1 MPVTSSA
8 SLPAIPAVLPAALG
22 TATTAPS
29 DDPTSEVSQTAEAV
43 VDTTVDILALAW
55 KIGLGAVIGIAIA
68 FVVVVALRMMGRR
81 RVLWTEVVRSARNA
95 LYTFGGLIGAY
106 TAATI
111 AVDSLS
117 TPLWATYVLQAVLIA
132 AILAATW
139 VGVGLAKAIASSVVL
154 GVKARGDAGRT
165 NRVTTQTQIL
175 RRVVEVVIV
184 ICGLV
189 GAVMT
194 FPSAR
199 FAMGS
204 LLASAGLVSVIAGL
218 AAQSTLG
225 NVFAGLQLA
234 TTDAI
239 RVDDVVEVNGFH
251 GQIEEI
257 TLTYVV
263 VRVWDEQRLILPST
277 HFTENPFTNWTR
289 RSHQMIG
296 VVTFEVDWRV
306 PVAAMRAEVA
316 AVIASS
322 PLWDGRT
329 SELLITATSATSVTA
344 RVTLSAKDPSD
355 LFALQCLVR
364 ERIVSWLQ
372 REAPYALPRTRVEV
386 EEVAV
391 AQDPEPEQVARLAE
405 ELVTLQ
411 GGADGASPGPDA
423 TAVQRPVDGDPIEAA
438 RVRAAAKGHAR
449 LRRTRRDRV
458 RRRRILAREPEWRDD
473 AGSAT
478 SVISTAEQEAFLREE
493 DEEGRES

>member
-1 MPVTSSA
+1 MPVTLSA
-8 SLPAIPAVLPAALG
+8 AGTALAQALG
-22 TATTAPS
+22 AATTSPS
-29 DDPTSEVSQTAEAV
+29 DSSTSDVTQTAEAV
-43 VDTTVDILALAW
+43 VSTTVDVLSLAW
-55 KIGLGAVIGIAIA
+55 KIGLGALIGVVIA
-68 FVVVVALRMMGRR
+68 FLVVVVLRMMGRR
-81 RVLWTEVVRSARNA
+81 RVLWTEVVRFARNA
-95 LYTFGGLIGAY
+95 LYVFAGLLGAH
-106 TAATI
+106 TGATL
-111 AVDSLS
+111 AVESIS
-117 TPLWATYVLQAVLIA
+117 TPLWARYVLQAVLIA

-239 RVDDVVEVNGFH
+239 RVDDVVEVNGLH

-263 VRVWDEQRLILPST
+263 VKVWDERRLILPST
-277 HFTENPFTNWTR
+277 YFTSNPFENWTR
-289 RSHQMIG
+289 RSHQMVG
-296 VVTFEVDWRV
+296 AVTFEVDWRV

-316 AVIASS
+316 AVVAST

-329 SELLITATSATSVTA
+329 AELLITATSATSVTA
-344 RVTLSAKDPSD
+344 RVTLSAKDSGD
-355 LFALQCLVR
+355 VWALQCLVR
-364 ERIVSWLQ
+364 ERIITWLQ
-372 REAPYALPRTRVEV
+372 REAPYALPRTRIELDEVEV
-386 EEVAV
+386 AH
-391 AQDPEPEQVARLAE
+391 DPEPERVARLAE
-405 ELVTLQ
+405 ELVALQ
-411 GGADGASPGPDA
+411 AGAGEEAAEAGLAP